1 MTQTVTRTRA
11 ATRGV
16 DEAGALL
23 EDVYGTAMTVDVR
36 PSSAFLFGT
45 ESVSDGTFGLGRVR
59 YSGDGA
65 THVAPFSQFC
75 LGVSVTGELDW
86 SMGREKGSGLA
97 PFLILPERPFE
108 ASWHDLDIVTLT
120 LETRVVEDAVRART
134 GREGCLRTRDVN
146 DPGLD
151 LRYLRGVVSHLQATV
166 RSSPDLLE
174 DPLVRGAMREAAVQ
188 ALLVSYPLVDAD
200 AASDTTT
207 PRTVRRAV
215 AFFDEHLAESITVAD
230 AARAAGVS
238 VRALELGF
246 REHLGRTPREHLRL
260 ARLAAAR
267 SALAAADPFGETV
280 QSIARR
286 WGFAHL
292 SRFAQEYRRQYGELP
307 SATLRR

>member
-11 ATRGV
+11 TTRAV

-36 PSSAFLFGT
+36 PTSSFLFGT

-59 YSGDGA
+59 YGGDGA
-65 THVAPFSQFC
+65 THVAPFTQFC
-75 LGVSVTGELDW
+75 VGLSVTGELEW
-86 SMGREKGSGLA
+86 SMGREKGAGLA

-108 ASWHDLDIVTLT
+108 AEWHDLDLVTLT
-120 LETRVVEDAVRART
+120 LETSVVEDAVKART

-146 DPGLD
+146 LPGLD
-151 LRYLRGVVSHLQATV
+151 LRYLRGVVNHLQTTV
-166 RSSPDLLE
+166 RTSPDLLQN
-174 DPLVRGAMREAAVQ
+174 PLVRGAMRESAVE
-188 ALLVSYPLVDAD
+188 ALLLSFPLVDAEV
-200 AASDTTT
+200 ASGTTT

-215 AFFDEHLAESITVAD
+215 AFFDEHLGEPITVAD

-260 ARLAAAR
+260 ARLAAVR
-267 SALAAADPFGETV
+267 SALAASDPFSETV

-286 WGFAHL
+286 WGFTHL